1 MTVLGLDGT
10 EVSKVSKFNTFCSLC
25 SRRIFKGELAR
36 TWEGKTFLV
45 HEDCE
50 AVKDRLHNVAF
61 RRDIKK
67 RSHRK
72 RR

>member
-10 EVSKVSKFNTFCSLC
+10 EIRKISKYNTFCTLC
-25 SRRIFKGELAR
+25 SRRIFQGELTR
-36 TWEGKTFLV
+36 TWEGKKFLI

-61 RRDIKK
+61 RRDVKK
-67 RSHRK
+67 RSTRK
-72 RR
+72 K